1 MSSGK
6 QRENLYLIGFMG
18 CGKSAVARGF
28 RSLYG
33 MPVTEMDR
41 QIEEQEDMSVSEIFE
56 KKGEACFRSLET
68 ALLETLSGQCGLVV
82 SCGGG
87 GPLRRENVDLMRQG
101 GRIVWLKAVPE
112 TILERVS
119 RDDRRPVLR
128 GKKNIKDISAL
139 MEERRP
145 AYEAAA
151 DITIETDG
159 KSIQQ
164 ICGEILQEAGC
175 GDCSGTGI

>member
-1 MSSGK
+1 MSDRRK
-6 QRENLYLIGFMG
+6 QGNLYLIGFMG
-18 CGKSAVARGF
+18 CGKSTVARGF
-28 RSLYG
+28 RKLYD

-41 QIEEQEDMSVSEIFE
+41 QIEEQEGMSVSEIFD

-68 ALLETLSGQCGLVV
+68 GLLESLCGRSGVAV

-87 GPLRRENVDLMRQG
+87 VPLRPENVELMRKS
-101 GRIVWLKAVPE
+101 GRIVWLKASPE
-112 TILERVS
+112 IILERVS

-128 GKKNIKDISAL
+128 GKTNLKDITAL
-139 MEERRP
+139 MEARRP

-159 KSIQQ
+159 KDVRQ
-164 ICGEILQEAGC
+164 ICREILREAGQTEKEDR
-175 GDCSGTGI
+175 GS